1 MLSPLR
7 WLGRQGTRAVAVVI
21 LLAIAVPPLG
31 KILRPYVAGAVFFL
45 LVIAFLRVDP
55 VALLGHLRRPGLAL
69 AATIWTSVAIPLLL
83 GGGGMAAVW
92 RRISARY
99 LRAYS
104 LELFCNPLP
113 LR

>member
-1 MLSPLR
+1 
-7 WLGRQGTRAVAVVI
+7 VAI
-21 LLAIAVPPLG
+21 LLVIAVPPLG
-31 KILRPYVAGAVFFL
+31 EILRPYVACAVFFL

-83 GGGGMAAVW
+83 GG

-99 LRAYS
+99 FRAYS
-104 LELFCNPLP
+104 LELFCNPHP